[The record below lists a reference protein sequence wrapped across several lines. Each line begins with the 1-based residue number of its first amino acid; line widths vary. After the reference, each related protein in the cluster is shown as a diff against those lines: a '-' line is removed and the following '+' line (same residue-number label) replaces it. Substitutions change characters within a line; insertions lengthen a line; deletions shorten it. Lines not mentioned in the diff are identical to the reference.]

1 MHNNGQLLCIG
12 CLFFFFYNKMK
23 KTNDILTTK
32 LINLS
37 GKTHLCKSL
46 YTSQRIKR
54 KMKTAE
60 SGLVLPAAESQMRPP
75 LGQRKNNSRYSGD
88 WKYGAKGAAASKRNI
103 IVLKKGRRGIKTV
116 HIISVIPFLGNCCI
130 KDDWQE
136 LSWGK
141 SVLMHLIISYGTGKH
156 MQHL

>member
-1 MHNNGQLLCIG
+1 MGSYCVLDAF
-12 CLFFFFYNKMK
+12 FFFFYNKMK

-88 WKYGAKGAAASKRNI
+88 WEVWSQ
-103 IVLKKGRRGIKTV
+103 RGG
-116 HIISVIPFLGNCCI
+116 S
-130 KDDWQE
+130 
-136 LSWGK
+136 
-141 SVLMHLIISYGTGKH
+141 
-156 MQHL
+156 